1 MNKFEVELQRFLMKA
16 RRSARGV
23 LPPLCCAD
31 GFKLSVQAGSS
42 LYCTPRSDVG
52 PWTHVEVGYPS
63 RVEPLLWS
71 YAEIPGDWTNTV
83 YPYTPAEVVA
93 AVVELH
99 DGFADGNM

>member
-1 MNKFEVELQRFLMKA
+1 
-16 RRSARGV
+16 

-63 RVEPLLWS
+63 RDEPLLWP

-83 YPYTPAEVVA
+83 YPYTPVAVVA

-99 DGFADGNM
+99 DGFADWNM